1 MGGKLWHSEFSNA
14 EPDMIIPVELYC
26 GRGIGFRPSMNL
38 IFCGVGVFEVA
49 NTEYGKRKRSGNTAF
64 SYL

>member
-1 MGGKLWHSEFSNA
+1 
-14 EPDMIIPVELYC
+14 MIIPAELYC

-38 IFCGVGVFEVA
+38 IFGGVGAFELA
-49 NTEYGKRKRSGNTAF
+49 NTEYGKRTRPGKSAF